1 MGEDVLDEDS
11 FLEFVDL
18 GLQQSV
24 LDGLD
29 DVALHICLVDLQD
42 F

>member
-1 MGEDVLDEDS
+1 MEEEVLDEDGL
-11 FLEFVDL
+11 LEFIDFCL
-18 GLQQSV
+18 EEAV

-29 DVALHICLVDLQD
+29 DVALDVSLVDLQD